1 MNFKEVYDAHF
12 AFVWRSLRRLRIP
25 DASLKDAMQD
35 VFVVVHRRLGEFEGR
50 AKVSTWLFGICL
62 RVAKDYRR
70 RAHVRR
76 EVLDDSGFA
85 SVADPNSDAGA
96 DAERQQDLA
105 MFEAALEEL
114 EIDQRAVFILFEL
127 ENMTGDEIAESLDIP
142 LGTVYS
148 RLRLARQAFKK
159 AALAQTW
166 RWRAKAS
173 SGGAS

>member
-25 DASLKDAMQD
+25 EPSLKDAMQD
-35 VFVVVHRRLGEFEGR
+35 VFLVVHRRLGEFEGR

-76 EVLDDSGFA
+76 EVLDDVHISA
-85 SVADPNSDAGA
+85 LVDQNSDTGAGA
-96 DAERQQDLA
+96 EQHESQAQ
-105 MFEAALEEL
+105 FEAALEEL
-114 EIDQRAVFILFEL
+114 DLDQRAVFILFEL
-127 ENMTGDEIAESLDIP
+127 ESMTGDEIAEALQIP

-148 RLRLARQAFKK
+148 RLRLGRAAFKK
-159 AALAQTW
+159 AALAQAW
-166 RWRAKAS
+166 RRRPKAS
-173 SGGAS
+173 NEGRS